1 MQNSVPYT
9 CFPLQVDK
17 LKTEL
22 LASFQEVLESGQYIL
37 GENVKL
43 FEKEF
48 AAYCGTKFAVGVA
61 NGTDALTLVL
71 RGLGVKSG
79 DEVIT
84 APNSFIAS
92 ASAIALIGAKPV
104 FVDIDSDCNLDPEQL
119 EVAIN
124 SRTKAI
130 IPVHLTGKPAKM
142 DKILEIA
149 KSHNIPVVEDAAQ
162 AIGATYCFAP
172 CNSCR
177 TWCNKRRKVGSMGN
191 ASCFSLHPLKNFH
204 AFGDGGVITTDDPSI
219 YKLMLQARNHGLVNR
234 TQCGFWS
241 FNSRLDEVQAAM
253 LLVQLPYLKTWTEER
268 RRLAFRYNELLRPYA
283 KVPDEAEGEYSVYQT
298 YVVQVDHRDELQ
310 SYLEENSVQALVHY
324 RLPLH
329 LQPAAKS
336 LGYTEK
342 DFPRTM
348 ELSAKIL
355 SLPLY
360 PELKETQQ
368 DYIAELFKAFYKN
381 KK

>member
-1 MQNSVPYT
+1 
-9 CFPLQVDK
+9 
-17 LKTEL
+17 
-22 LASFQEVLESGQYIL
+22 
-37 GENVKL
+37 
-43 FEKEF
+43 
-48 AAYCGTKFAVGVA
+48 
-61 NGTDALTLVL
+61 
-71 RGLGVKSG
+71 
-79 DEVIT
+79 
-84 APNSFIAS
+84 
-92 ASAIALIGAKPV
+92 
-104 FVDIDSDCNLDPEQL
+104 
-119 EVAIN
+119 
-124 SRTKAI
+124 
-130 IPVHLTGKPAKM
+130 
-142 DKILEIA
+142 
-149 KSHNIPVVEDAAQ
+149 
-162 AIGATYCFAP
+162 
-172 CNSCR
+172 
-177 TWCNKRRKVGSMGN
+177 MGN

-253 LLVQLPYLKTWTEER
+253 LLVQLPYLNTWTEER

-283 KVPDEAEGEYSVYQT
+283 KVPDEGEGEYCVYQT
-298 YVVQVDHRDELQ
+298 YVVQVDHRDALQ
-310 SYLEENSVQALVHY
+310 TYLEENRVQALVHY

-348 ELSAKIL
+348 ELSSKIL

-360 PELKETQQ
+360 PELKETHQ
-368 DYIAELFKAFYKN
+368 DYIAELFEAFYKN